1 MDYVMP
7 GLIVL
12 AILLLILSFFL
23 KDPYK
28 ELKNELDQF
37 SMQQI
42 QDMYQLKRKI
52 KILEEELLIDE
63 SGFQTPP
70 VFSHSNKK
78 EIHAILKNQVW
89 SLAKQGLTIDQIA
102 KQSSLSPDDV
112 QAIINEFSSG
122 ESYE

>member
-1 MDYVMP
+1 MEYMMP

-12 AILLLILSFFL
+12 ALLLLILSFFL

-42 QDMYQLKRKI
+42 QDMYQLKRKV
-52 KILEEELLIDE
+52 KILEEELLIDDNE
-63 SGFQTPP
+63 FKTPTAFNP
-70 VFSHSNKK
+70 PNKK
-78 EIHAILKNQVW
+78 EVHAILKNQVW

-102 KQSSLSPDDV
+102 KQSSLSQEDV
-112 QAIINEFSSG
+112 QAIIDEFSSG
-122 ESYE
+122 ELYE